1 MRYLIPILLLVACNG
16 KPKEVVQD
24 SVQIEI
30 VEKQKFYDSVAVLI
44 PAAEKKI
51 KEREKIIIKNIYTLK
66 HDSDSLM
73 KENEGLKE
81 IVRVTKSIVI
91 RDTIYIKEK
100 TNFWGK
106 KKVSTDSSQS
116 IDSTIIENENG

>member
-1 MRYLIPILLLVACNG
+1 MRYLIPILLLVACNAE
-16 KPKEVVQD
+16 PHAVVQD

-44 PAAEKKI
+44 PEAEKKI
-51 KEREKIIIKNIYTLK
+51 KEREKVIIKKIFVLK
-66 HDSDSLM
+66 SSSDSLK

-116 IDSTIIENENG
+116 VDSTIVENENG